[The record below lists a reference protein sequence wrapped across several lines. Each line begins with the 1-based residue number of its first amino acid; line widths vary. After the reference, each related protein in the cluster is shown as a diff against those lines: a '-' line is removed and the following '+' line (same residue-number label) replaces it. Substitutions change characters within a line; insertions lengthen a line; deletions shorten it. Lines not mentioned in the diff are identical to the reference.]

1 MTNFY
6 LTLVLFLLLN
16 LGIGLVR
23 VQRGPTQSD
32 RMVAAMLFGT
42 TGVAILVLLAEVTGQ
57 GALLDVAL
65 VFSLLAA
72 INTIAFV
79 REGWGRLGTRGR
91 RR

>member
-1 MTNFY
+1 MTTFY
-6 LTLVLFLLLN
+6 LALVLFLLLN
-16 LGIGLVR
+16 LAAGLVR

-42 TGVAILVLLAEVTGQ
+42 TGVAILLLLAEVTDQ
-57 GALLDVAL
+57 GALIDVAL

-79 REGWGRLGTRGR
+79 RVSWGRS
-91 RR
+91 

>member
-1 MTNFY
+1 MNTFY
-6 LTLVLFLLLN
+6 LALVLFLLLN
-16 LGIGLVR
+16 LAAGLVR

-42 TGVAILVLLAEVTGQ
+42 TGVAILLLFSEVTGR
-57 GALLDVAL
+57 GSLIDVAL

-79 REGWGRLGTRGR
+79 RESWDRP
-91 RR
+91 

>member
-1 MTNFY
+1 MTTFY
-6 LTLVLFLLLN
+6 LALVLFLLLN

-42 TGVAILVLLAEVTGQ
+42 TGVAILLLLAEVTGQ
-57 GALLDVAL
+57 ESLIDVAL
-65 VFSLLAA
+65 VFSLLAT

-79 REGWGRLGTRGR
+79 REGWGALGSRGR